1 MEYCY
6 SKGVIAMLQ
15 IHQCMQKTSDYIPE
29 LLVMCHRAVTFPVI
43 DQIWLRPY
51 FITLPHLLNNALSF
65 IEN

>member
-1 MEYCY
+1 
-6 SKGVIAMLQ
+6 MLQ

-43 DQIWLRPY
+43 DQIWLCPY
-51 FITLPHLLNNALSF
+51 FITLSHLLNNALSF